1 MGAEADKLGS
11 CDKHPA
17 YCEDWISD
25 YTGVIT
31 KKNHI
36 ESCASIMD
44 FRIDFYYLHQD
55 FEDTQRYTSAFQ
67 TSPLLRAFPNT
78 PNVSV

>member
-1 MGAEADKLGS
+1 MPIIQALLQ
-11 CDKHPA
+11 
-17 YCEDWISD
+17 
-25 YTGVIT
+25 
-31 KKNHI
+31 KNRV

-55 FEDTQRYTSAFQ
+55 FEDTQRYTSGFQ
-67 TSPLLRAFPNT
+67 TSPLLRAFPKT